1 MFLKQNIVLQVYES
15 SLVVRHFVSDTF
27 IGDYTNYSTIREYN
41 MAGPGPSAAMKY
53 MAALSSTW
61 DPFDSKDW
69 DKEKASPACILR
81 IKRYFLTQSSIQYKN
96 KLTVSQ

>member
-1 MFLKQNIVLQVYES
+1 MATDVPFLDLAASGV
-15 SLVVRHFVSDTF
+15 
-27 IGDYTNYSTIREYN
+27 
-41 MAGPGPSAAMKY
+41 PGPTTAMTY

-81 IKRYFLTQSSIQYKN
+81 IKRYFFYSEFHTNTRTLQADSVTVNRLTPTRHI
-96 KLTVSQ
+96 